1 MVCVDGLQPMKKS
14 GGGLSRKRKDEW
26 GERCVGMIVLV
37 FIVAMLS
44 LITLSPPEC
53 DIDKWLPN
61 SHECECP
68 YGWEREEETGDSR
81 TKGRTSAR
89 VEGFRC
95 LPVQWFDG
103 GECACP
109 DGWPP
114 QAHDT
119 EDKFFCEQDPDWVLQ
134 AAPVTNPSAPEC
146 EPSWYDDVAGSRWP
160 PSAGCECPEG
170 TVHTP
175 HPSADDPGSSLATTW
190 HCMPPFPTC
199 ILPEP
204 AGTTPAGGTG

>member
-37 FIVAMLS
+37 CIVAMLS

-53 DIDKWLPN
+53 DVDKRLPN

-81 TKGRTSAR
+81 TSAL

-95 LPVQWFDG
+95 LPVQ
-103 GECACP
+103 
-109 DGWPP
+109 
-114 QAHDT
+114 
-119 EDKFFCEQDPDWVLQ
+119 V
-134 AAPVTNPSAPEC
+134 
-146 EPSWYDDVAGSRWP
+146 
-160 PSAGCECPEG
+160 
-170 TVHTP
+170 
-175 HPSADDPGSSLATTW
+175 
-190 HCMPPFPTC
+190 
-199 ILPEP
+199 
-204 AGTTPAGGTG
+204 